1 MLSISRPA
9 FTLAHS
15 MNESANPFLD
25 RSFEV
30 PWHLLTPDKAVGGI
44 EAALAEAQKRIDA
57 IAAQTA
63 EEATFESAFLA
74 LEAATEPLS
83 RAWGYFNTL
92 DSVANSPALR
102 EANTVLLPKVSNF
115 YSGIPLNEKLWASLK
130 SAAEKPETV
139 ALSGYKARFRDETL
153 ADFRESGA
161 DLPPDKKSRLAAI
174 EEALATKTQKYSEN
188 CLDSLNAYELVI
200 DDESRLA
207 GLPPLAKEAARQS
220 ALKKGHGT
228 AEAPKW
234 RFTLHA
240 PSYIPVMEFLEDD
253 SIRKELYEAYY
264 RIGAHTPHDNTALVK
279 EILELRAEKASLL
292 GKQAFADVVTERRMA
307 GSGKNALTFV
317 ENLRERVFAAFE
329 KELAELERFK
339 AERTGEPVGPLEPW
353 QFAFW
358 SEKLRRSRY
367 DFDTEMLRPFF
378 AIDSV
383 INGLFRLCE
392 RLFGIAIAERTGDAR
407 PPVWHDSV
415 KFYDVRSDSGAHLGS
430 FYADW
435 HPRESKRS
443 GAWMCPL
450 ITGEAGPDGKL
461 SPHLGLICGNLTAP
475 LDGKPALLTH
485 DEVTTIFHE
494 FGHLLHHL
502 FGSVPIR
509 TLNGTNVAWDFVELP
524 SQILENWCWERESLD
539 FFARHFET
547 GETIP
552 DTLFQKMVAARTYA
566 AARIMMRQLMFGKMD
581 LEMHLRPS
589 FFLSHPMDEALRELL
604 NGYRART
611 KTEAPFNHLNF
622 GHLFSSS
629 TGYAAGYYSY
639 KWAEVLEADAYSRF
653 KKEGILNPVTGKEFR
668 EKVLAKGNAEPP
680 QKLFRDF
687 MGRDPNP
694 DALLIRSGL
703 LPA

>member
-1 MLSISRPA
+1 MSLS
-9 FTLAHS
+9 
-15 MNESANPFLD
+15 ENPFLD

-30 PWHLLTPDKAVGGI
+30 PWHLLTADKAISGI
-44 EAALAEAQKRIDA
+44 ETALAEAQKHIDR
-57 IAAQTA
+57 IAAQTP
-63 EEATFESAFLA
+63 EQTGFEATFLS

-102 EANTVLLPKVSNF
+102 EVNTVLLPKISNF
-115 YSGIPLNEKLWASLK
+115 YSSISLNEKLWNALK
-130 SAAEKPETV
+130 TAADKPEV
-139 ALSGYKARFRDETL
+139 KALTGVKARFRDETL

-161 DLPPDKKSRLAAI
+161 DLPPDKKKRLSKI
-174 EEALATKTQKYSEN
+174 EETLATKTQKYSEN

-200 DDESRLA
+200 EDESRLA

-228 AEAPKW
+228 EDTPKW
-234 RFTLHA
+234 RITLHA
-240 PSYIPVMEFLEDD
+240 PSYIPAIEFLDD
-253 SIRKELYEAYY
+253 DDIRKELYEAYY
-264 RIGAHTPHDNTALVK
+264 RIGALEPHDNTALVK
-279 EILELRAEKASLL
+279 EILALRAEKAHLL
-292 GKQAFADVVTERRMA
+292 GKETFADVVTERRMA
-307 GSGKNALTFV
+307 GSGKNALAFV
-317 ENLRERVFAAFE
+317 ENLRSRVYAAFE
-329 KELAELERFK
+329 QELADLERFK
-339 AERTGEPVGPLEPW
+339 ADRTGEAVGPLEPW
-353 QFAFW
+353 QFVYW

-367 DFDTEMLRPFF
+367 DFDTEMLRPYF

-392 RLFGIAIAERTGDAR
+392 RLFAISISERTGDSK
-407 PPVWHDSV
+407 PPVWHESV
-415 KFYDVRSDSGAHLGS
+415 KFYEVRDIHGRHLGS

-450 ITGEAGPDGKL
+450 ITGAIGSDGNL

-475 LDGKPALLTH
+475 LNGKPTLLTH
-485 DEVTTIFHE
+485 DEVTTVFHE

-502 FGSVPIR
+502 FGNVPIR

-539 FFARHFET
+539 FFAHHVDT
-547 GETIP
+547 GEPIP
-552 DTLFQKMVAARTYA
+552 DALFQKMVAARTYA
-566 AARIMMRQLMFGKMD
+566 AGRITMRQLLFGKMD
-581 LEMHLRPS
+581 LEMHLRPEA
-589 FFLSHPMDEALRELL
+589 FIDRPIDEVLREVLSA
-604 NGYRART
+604 YRTRT
-611 KTEAPFNHLNF
+611 KTEASFNHLNF

-653 KKEGILNPVTGKEFR
+653 KKEGILNPDTGKAFR

-687 MGRDPNP
+687 MGRDPDP
-694 DALLIRSGL
+694 DALLIRCGL
-703 LPA
+703 LSA